1 MSLPV
6 WKYELGDVF
15 DDGQRLGTGVRF
27 FLLVAI
33 MFLGE
38 RVEEGLWSF

>member
-1 MSLPV
+1 M
-6 WKYELGDVF
+6 GDVF
-15 DDGQRLGTGVRF
+15 DNGQRLGTGVSR
-27 FLLVAI
+27 LLLAAI

>member
-1 MSLPV
+1 M
-6 WKYELGDVF
+6 GDVF
-15 DDGQRLGTGVRF
+15 DDGQRLGTGVRLF
-27 FLLVAI
+27 LLLVAI